1 MGNWK
6 RELID
11 KCMAEKQNV
20 KMLEGKLESVM
31 NKNIE
36 EIAGY
41 GDTNI

>member
-1 MGNWK
+1 
-6 RELID
+6 
-11 KCMAEKQNV
+11 MAEKQNV